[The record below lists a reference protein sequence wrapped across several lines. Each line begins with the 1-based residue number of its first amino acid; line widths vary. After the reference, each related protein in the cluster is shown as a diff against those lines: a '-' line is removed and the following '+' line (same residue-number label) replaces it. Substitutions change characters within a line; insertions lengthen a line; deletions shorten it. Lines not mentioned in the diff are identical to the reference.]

1 MKVIVT
7 HCFIVVFALCVSA
20 QDLDLYRAREYGA
33 LARECL
39 RVVDQNGIP
48 VAGATIWGGLQTGGN
63 LRDFTPISGVTDTNG
78 EYVIQG
84 KCTNRIRC
92 DITKTGYYR
101 SEFLLTNYGYSHGV
115 KEGKW
120 QPHGNKHT
128 IVLKKRVNS
137 GKFAVPNKRKHIS
150 WGIPLYDKWLGF
162 DLEKFDWCKPYG
174 IGIHE
179 DVLLYFTRSKKSNS
193 VFRFTMDVSF
203 TNNLFAGAY
212 IMKKDLSSDLKTQN
226 LANTNETFQSMFR
239 YVRERNEN
247 GKRTMIWL
255 NENEYLVFRTR
266 TTVEDGKLNYAHYGC
281 IQGEWSPDLD
291 SMNLE
296 DGCFNS
302 TPNNASIE
310 DGFYLRNT
318 VRGYA
323 EHEKHIDQQK
333 GHNQWL
339 NCK

>member
-7 HCFIVVFALCVSA
+7 HCFIVTFALCASA
-20 QDLDLYRAREYGA
+20 QDLALYRAREHGA

-39 RVVDQNGIP
+39 RVVDQDGLP
-48 VAGATIWGGLQTGGN
+48 VSDAKVWGGLQTGGN

-92 DITKTGYYR
+92 DITKAGYYR
-101 SEFLLTNYGYSHGV
+101 SEFLLTNYGYSH
-115 KEGKW
+115 KIKAGKW
-120 QPHGNKHT
+120 QPHGDKHT
-128 IVLKKRVNS
+128 IVLKKRVDN
-137 GKFAVPNKRKHIS
+137 GKLAVPDKRKHIS

-162 DLEKFDWCKPYG
+162 DLEKFDWCKPHG
-174 IGIHE
+174 IGNHE

-212 IMKKDLSSDLKTQN
+212 VMKKDLSSDLKTLS
-226 LANTNETFQSMFR
+226 LANTNETFQSEFR
-239 YVRERNEN
+239 YVRERNED

-281 IQGEWSPDLD
+281 IQGQWSPDLD

-296 DGCFNS
+296 DGCFNP

-310 DGFYLRNT
+310 DGFYLRNN
-318 VRGYA
+318 VRDYA
-323 EHEKHIDQQK
+323 EHEKNMGQLK
-333 GHNQWL
+333 GQNQ
-339 NCK
+339 